1 MRLETSSGDA
11 FNTNIKSMATRVDR
25 PKLDNEALSSV
36 SVKIDFFIFIVIGR
50 ILQVMERLSFKL
62 QA

>member
-1 MRLETSSGDA
+1 
-11 FNTNIKSMATRVDR
+11 MATRVDR